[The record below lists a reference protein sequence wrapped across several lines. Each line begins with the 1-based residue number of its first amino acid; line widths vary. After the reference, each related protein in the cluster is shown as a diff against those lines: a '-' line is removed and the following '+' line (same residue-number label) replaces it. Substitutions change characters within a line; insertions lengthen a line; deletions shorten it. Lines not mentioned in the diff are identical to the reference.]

1 MPIGIPKI
9 FLKNNKYKQQFWI
22 DIYNR
27 LYIERFIFL
36 GYIIYNNF
44 ANQLIALFIF
54 LSKKSELKDINLFIN
69 SPGGWLIS
77 GISIYDIM
85 QYIKPN
91 IRTICIGLAASIA
104 SIILVGGEIN
114 KRISFLHSKIMMH
127 QPGIFFI
134 QAQVKEF
141 ILEAEELL
149 KIREIITNIYSK
161 KTGKSFWI
169 ISEDIEK
176 DIFMSSYEAKNY
188 GIIDFIII
196 KKYN

>member
-9 FLKNNKYKQQFWI
+9 FLKKNKYKQQFWI

-69 SPGGWLIS
+69 SPGGYLIS

-114 KRISFLHSKIMMH
+114 KRISFFHSKIMMH

-134 QAQVKEF
+134 KAQVKEF

-149 KIREIITNIYSK
+149 KLREIITNIYSK

-176 DIFMSSYEAKNY
+176 DIFMSSYEAKIY

-196 KKYN
+196 KKI